1 MTTWADVER
10 ALSGLP
16 GWRRVGV
23 EWHGPCP
30 VTGAGHD
37 CCWCG
42 PGASTAI
49 RIGCRHCGGRL
60 DAAAVRE
67 HLAALG
73 ADSGD
78 LAPIRRKPTR
88 EDRLSGPNATGRREN
103 PAGDS
108 AHGVGAALGRP
119 LAVWRSGRT
128 PAGTPAALYLAERRR
143 VWPAGEPLPE
153 SVRWLPAGECG
164 KLRPRLPDGAA
175 GAVLY
180 RFAPPDG
187 PGVAVQFEA
196 VAADGSRVLVA
207 VGRPG
212 ERRTAKRPT
221 VIGSRFDGGML
232 AFVAR
237 PGAAGAVLH
246 LAEGPID
253 ALALVALERLGAG
266 NLGGGAVLGAAG
278 AGGFRPA
285 AVPGAG
291 PVVLWADG
299 DKTGALAAVR
309 LGAAL
314 RARGR
319 DVRVRL
325 APDGDDWA
333 DAANLEACE
342 RGAIHDGER

>member
-1 MTTWADVER
+1 M
-10 ALSGLP
+10 
-16 GWRRVGV
+16 
-23 EWHGPCP
+23 
-30 VTGAGHD
+30 
-37 CCWCG
+37 
-42 PGASTAI
+42 
-49 RIGCRHCGGRL
+49 
-60 DAAAVRE
+60 
-67 HLAALG
+67 
-73 ADSGD
+73 
-78 LAPIRRKPTR
+78 
-88 EDRLSGPNATGRREN
+88 
-103 PAGDS
+103 
-108 AHGVGAALGRP
+108 GAALGRP
-119 LAVWRSGRT
+119 LAVWRSGRN

-299 DKTGALAAVR
+299 DKTGALPAVR